1 MKKMLE
7 YGIERLRT
15 GEATAMMVPVK
26 KEDRIEWTH
35 QGILTRILRDDK
47 PLYWL
52 GQKVGWTQ
60 ASAEASCL
68 RHSAV
73 AAGGRSATGEE
84 LVVVH
89 LMVVHAPGQIWPEE
103 IAEEGFETLEDLREA
118 FAAAFGQER
127 LWKPAWRVRV
137 GRRTGDGRP
146 EFEKRL
152 RQTIPLEYENEFRG
166 EWD

>member
-52 GQKVGWTQ
+52 GQRVGWTP
-60 ASAEASCL
+60 E
-68 RHSAV
+68 
-73 AAGGRSATGEE
+73 GEE
-84 LVVVH
+84 LVVLH

-146 EFEKRL
+146 KKKVSL
-152 RQTIPLEYENEFRG
+152 SQMTPQEYENEVHGRWYDEEG
-166 EWD
+166 NEL